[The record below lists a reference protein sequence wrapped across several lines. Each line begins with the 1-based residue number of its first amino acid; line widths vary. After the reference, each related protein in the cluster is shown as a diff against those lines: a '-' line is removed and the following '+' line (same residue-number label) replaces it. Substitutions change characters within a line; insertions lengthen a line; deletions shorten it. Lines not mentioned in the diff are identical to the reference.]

1 MKSNGAWLPTD
12 IRTKI
17 KTEAIANEDITEL
30 STRINDHKSTL
41 NTTAHLI
48 SNISGLQDALDG
60 KVDDAQVLTNVPS
73 GALFTDTVYTHPT
86 NHAISVV
93 TGLQSA
99 LDGKLTGNGVT
110 GSIEVVTSVD
120 FAGETVTTA
129 TISYS
134 DGLITGVV

>member
-48 SNISGLQDALDG
+48 SNISGLQG
-60 KVDDAQVLTNVPS
+60 
-73 GALFTDTVYTHPT
+73 
-86 NHAISVV
+86 
-93 TGLQSA
+93 A